1 MIADLGLAGI
11 EAEKN
16 VLDACGAGAGA
27 KLRFNVRAA
36 GAAVQQAGSNV
47 ALMAD
52 VDGTAPLKIIYI
64 YIYIC
69 LHIDIHIYIY
79 TQIYIYIY
87 VYYFFPM
94 FPIFV
99 PHFRSYEVASLH
111 RCVLPY
117 KYPYAQCCDLS

>member
-64 YIYIC
+64 YIYIYMYMYTYRYTY
-69 LHIDIHIYIY
+69 IYIY
-79 TQIYIYIY
+79 TNIYIYIY
-87 VYYFFPM
+87 MYIIFSPCFLFSYH
-94 FPIFV
+94 IFV
-99 PHFRSYEVASLH
+99 HMR
-111 RCVLPY
+111 
-117 KYPYAQCCDLS
+117 